1 METEERNRRARNLH
15 KKDTGEVLRII
26 NEEDKKVAT
35 AVQETLPEIEEAVDL
50 FVDSFRNG
58 GRVFYVG
65 AGTSGRLGIIDASE
79 IPPTFGVPEGKV
91 IGLIAGGRKA
101 ITSAREGREDERSAG
116 ERIVEE
122 RSIEKKDLI
131 IGISASGRTPFVL
144 GCLEA
149 GGNKGVPT
157 VGITNNRNA
166 AMEKVS
172 KVTIVAETGPE
183 VIAGSTRMK
192 AGTAQKMIL
201 NMISTASMVRLG
213 KVYDNLMV
221 DVVASN
227 EKLRSRAR
235 KIVKIVTGE
244 KEEKVDEALENANF
258 EVKPAILSL
267 LGNLSEDEAREYL
280 EKTNGHLDAA
290 LAEVRGNK

>member
-1 METEERNRRARNLH
+1 METEKRNEVARNLH

-35 AVQETLPEIEEAVDL
+35 AVRQTLPEIEEAVDL
-50 FVDSFRNG
+50 FVDTFRNG

-116 ERIVEE
+116 ERIVDE

-144 GCLEA
+144 GCLEV
-149 GGNKGVPT
+149 GGSKGVPT
-157 VGITNNRNA
+157 VGITNNSNA
-166 AMEKVS
+166 PMKEVS
-172 KVTIVAETGPE
+172 KVTIIAETGPE

-244 KEEKVDEALENANF
+244 KEEKIDKALENANF

-267 LGNLSEDEAREYL
+267 LGNLSEKEAREYL
-280 EKTNGHLDAA
+280 EKTNGYLDAA